1 VFRFALFLYVVSA
14 ALAFQAAVN
23 PLQTAADLGRV
34 IRESGLDAAECY
46 RVRDLNFIKDDIKL
60 YLNDGYLIFSK
71 PVMGQRLAA
80 VFTAD
85 NDGGD
90 GEVIVIPPT
99 RSERQSLAGFT
110 QSPNLDEHFRA
121 LLMIATDDSIA
132 ALRGSL
138 EREDSPK
145 KAPEMGALLAEQW
158 NPVLTNISGPMQ
170 MRLVADLW
178 SGRSIERGLA
188 FFAFSGKALG
198 NFDILS
204 DARANHRMVIRQQT
218 ERSGHDSFNVWTN
231 FLPRNISPKVSA
243 NGGRTEPVPPTAS
256 APGQAEP
263 EFQLSHYRIDAEI
276 GNDLGVKA
284 TTRVTVRNGQYPL
297 RAFPFGIAR
306 AMQVTAVSIDGAPAE
321 LMRDDSQRGRIT
333 GSEDETAFLAVAPAA
348 LAPGSQHEFEFEH
361 QGNVIATRGE
371 GVYFVGARGS
381 WYPHV
386 AGQFATYDLT
396 FRYPKRLTLVAA
408 GDSIE
413 DRIEGDLRITH
424 RDIAVAIGAAGF
436 NLGMYEKVTGTAA
449 GVNFEVYGNRNLEA
463 SLQPV
468 AMPSFPGLSPDPP
481 GLSRSRF
488 PRTPQSPPPLAVPP
502 DPLARLRAVA
512 SDVAASME
520 FFSGLFGPPVMKT
533 LTVAP
538 IPGTFGQGF
547 PGLLYLS
554 TFAYLD
560 PQSRPSAMRSA
571 REQVFF
577 SDLMVPH
584 EVAHQ
589 WWGNMIG
596 SQRIED
602 EWLLE
607 ALANY
612 SSLLWLEK
620 KKGVKEIESVLDSYR
635 AELLSKNTAGVV
647 YESAGPVVWGQRL
660 EGWPSSGAWR
670 VVTYG
675 KGTWILHML
684 RHRMGDPAFLK
695 LLAELRRRYEFKPV
709 STAGFQALAR
719 ELLPKGVNPEV
730 IDTFFDSWVYG
741 TGIPSLRLRYTVKGT
756 APAVKLS
763 GTLEQSGADDGF
775 SVDTP
780 VEVQFAKGLPQTI
793 WVRTTGDEQNFTAT
807 LRQLP
812 ARVIIR
818 DDILMKK

>member
-1 VFRFALFLYVVSA
+1 VFRLALFLYWASW
-14 ALAFQAAVN
+14 ALAFQATVA
-23 PLQTAADLGRV
+23 PGGTAADFGRL
-34 IRESGLDAAECY
+34 IRESGLDAGECY

-71 PVMGQRLAA
+71 PVMGQPLAA
-80 VFTAD
+80 VFTAE

-121 LLMIATDDSIA
+121 MLMIFTDDSMA
-132 ALRGSL
+132 RLRESL
-138 EREDSPK
+138 GREDAPK

-158 NPVLTNISGPMQ
+158 NPVLTNISGPME

-178 SGRSIERGLA
+178 SGRGSERGLA
-188 FFAFSGKALG
+188 FFAISGKVLG

-204 DARANHRMVIRQQT
+204 DARGNHRMVIRQQT
-218 ERSGHDSFNVWTN
+218 EHAGHDGFNVWTD
-231 FLPRNISPKVSA
+231 FLPRHISPRAPA
-243 NGGRTEPVPPTAS
+243 NGGRTQPEPAA
-256 APGQAEP
+256 APVQPEP
-263 EFQLSHYRIDAEI
+263 EFVLSHYRIDAEI
-276 GNDLGVKA
+276 GNDLSVKA
-284 TTRVTVRNGQYPL
+284 TTRVTVRNGRYPL

-306 AMQVTAVSIDGAPAE
+306 AMQVSAVRIDGEPAE
-321 LMRDDSQRGRIT
+321 LMRDESQRGRIT
-333 GSEDETAFLAVAPAA
+333 GSDDETAFLAVAPSA

-361 QGNVIATRGE
+361 QGNVIATRGA
-371 GVYFVGARGS
+371 GVYFVSARGS

-386 AGQFATYDLT
+386 TGQFATYDLT

-413 DRIEGDLRITH
+413 DRLEGELRVT
-424 RDIAVAIGAAGF
+424 RRNIAVAIGAAGF
-436 NLGMYEKVTGTAA
+436 NLGMYEKVTGTAV
-449 GVNFEVYGNRNLEA
+449 GVNFEVYGNRNLEE
-463 SLQPV
+463 SLQPAV
-468 AMPSFPGLSPDPP
+468 TTSFPGLSPDPP
-481 GLSRSRF
+481 AGRSRF
-488 PRTPQSPPPLAVPP
+488 PRTPQSPPPLVVPP
-502 DPLARLRAVA
+502 DPLSRLRAVA
-512 SDVAASME
+512 GDVAASLE
-520 FFSGLFGPPVMKT
+520 FFSGLFGPPVLKT

-560 PQSRPSAMRSA
+560 PQARPAALRNA
-571 REQVFF
+571 RERVFF

-620 KKGVKEIESVLDSYR
+620 KKGLKEMESVLDSYR
-635 AELLSKNTAGVV
+635 AELLSKNTEGVV
-647 YESAGPVVWGQRL
+647 YESAGPVVWGERL

-684 RHRMGDPAFLK
+684 RRRMGDPAFLK

-719 ELLPKGVNPEV
+719 ELLPKGVSPEV

-741 TGIPSLRLRYTVKGT
+741 TGIPSLKLRYTLKGT

-763 GTLEQSGADDGF
+763 GTLEQSSAADDF

-780 VEVQFAKGLPQTI
+780 VEVQFSKGLPQTI
-793 WVRTTGDEQNFTAT
+793 WVRTSGEQNFTAT
-807 LRQLP
+807 LRQVP
-812 ARVIIR
+812 ARVVIR